1 MGNCQRTRSLAARSQ
16 AHNGPSDAHL
26 PVRLTP
32 VDRRKKLADGRT
44 PHTSSGMKTWRW
56 IGGSLTTFIAVLFSQ
71 MPAAELS
78 LPRPGAVMI
87 TDVTGDVTA
96 GMDDQQKP
104 VKVDDRLRI
113 GSTITTGRKSMATV
127 MLSNGATLQ
136 IGSESALEVEEFGQA
151 PISGSVKFAE
161 LKEEPTLSRTLLKL
175 VRGDVA
181 VQVKPLKVSRGS
193 TFMLTIA
200 AGTVKVG
207 EGSFRASVRM
217 SDLGLGVCTLEV
229 QTGNAEFELVGASFA
244 PVPAGRKLAFALEV
258 DKTTGVLKVGEMP
271 KVSAKAKEEAK
282 R

>member
-1 MGNCQRTRSLAARSQ
+1 
-16 AHNGPSDAHL
+16 
-26 PVRLTP
+26 
-32 VDRRKKLADGRT
+32 
-44 PHTSSGMKTWRW
+44 
-56 IGGSLTTFIAVLFSQ
+56 
-71 MPAAELS
+71 
-78 LPRPGAVMI
+78 MI
-87 TDVTGDVTA
+87 TDVMGDVSA

-113 GSTITTGRKSMATV
+113 GSTIVTGRKSMVTV

-161 LKEEPTLSRTLLKL
+161 LKEEPTLSRTLLRL

-193 TFMLTIA
+193 TFLLTLA
-200 AGTVKVG
+200 AGTVKVT

-217 SDLGLGVCTLEV
+217 SDLGLGVCMLEI
-229 QTGNAEFELVGASFA
+229 QSGTAEFELIGASFL

-258 DKTTGVLKVGEMP
+258 DKSTGALKVGEMP
-271 KVSAKAKEEAK
+271 KETAKAKGEEK